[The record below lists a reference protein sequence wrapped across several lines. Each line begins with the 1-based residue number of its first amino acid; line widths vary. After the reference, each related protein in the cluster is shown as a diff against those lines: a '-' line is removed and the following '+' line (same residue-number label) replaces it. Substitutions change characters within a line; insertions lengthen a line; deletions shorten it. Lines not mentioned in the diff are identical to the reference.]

1 MTTQDDTLSDDGE
14 GGLDLFTEPADYYP
28 PSPTPTTETHTLLS
42 GRTLT
47 VNLVGHNPL
56 WGHHLWNAGRLISTY
71 LEKNPSLVK
80 DKTVLELGAG
90 AGLPSLVC
98 TVLGARKV
106 VVSDYPDPDLV
117 GNLWRNV
124 DAFYDGE
131 KEGKEGKDVVALSER
146 KEERAL
152 VAEGYCW
159 GGDVEPL
166 LAHLPSDSDENEAK
180 GFEVLILAD
189 LLFNHSEHGKL
200 VSTIE
205 NTLLKQE
212 DAKALVFF
220 TPYRPWLYE
229 KDMAF
234 FDLVRERGFVVEK
247 VLEEKMEKVMF
258 VEDRGDEE
266 LRRTVFGFVVKW
278 KL

>member
-1 MTTQDDTLSDDGE
+1 MTTPDDTLSDDDG

-131 KEGKEGKDVVALSER
+131 EEGKGKEGDAMSE
-146 KEERAL
+146 KKGEKAL

-159 GGDVEPL
+159 GGDVKPL
-166 LAHLPSDSDENEAK
+166 LAHLLSESKESEAK

-205 NTLLKQE
+205 NTLLKSE

-278 KL
+278 KP